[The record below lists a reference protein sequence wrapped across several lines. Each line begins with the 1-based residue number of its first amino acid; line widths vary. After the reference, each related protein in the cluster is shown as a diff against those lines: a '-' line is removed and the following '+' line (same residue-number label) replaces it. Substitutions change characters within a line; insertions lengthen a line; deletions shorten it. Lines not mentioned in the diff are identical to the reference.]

1 MPYLHITQPDG
12 KNVIYSLK
20 NNEITLGRKDENEI
34 VIPEGQVSRVHS
46 KITKKEDGY
55 YVADMGSYNG
65 TKVNGEPIKEA
76 LLNEGDVIRISKTTL
91 VFSESKKRA
100 KQKPAAD
107 GLSLKNNEEAW
118 MQQVVS
124 SVSNMKVCQDSAS
137 LLATLVPQPKT
148 IAKEM
153 ATPQFQ
159 DDVSALERTNKV
171 LYVLYEVSRQ
181 LNALQGFE
189 QLLDKIMELIF
200 KVIDADYGYLFLIG
214 EGGAEDLLPVV
225 IKSKDNKTSD
235 SAKMRAS
242 RTIIRKVIHD
252 KVALLTSD
260 AMDDSRFSVSE
271 SIVTKQIHSAMCV
284 PLWDKEKIIGVIQL
298 TSTRLGNI
306 YTDSDLELLTT
317 IGCQMAMVIGQA
329 QLNQQIRAEEEMRKR
344 LERFHSP
351 QVVEMILQGSQ
362 DTQEDLM
369 EPKEVQATILF
380 TDIAG
385 FTPLAE
391 RMHPR
396 DVTRLLNQHFSQMTD
411 IIFEFGGTLD
421 KYIGDGLMA
430 VFGAPVEES
439 DDAERAVRAALKMRE
454 DFLKMRESGDQSVIF
469 DMRLGLNSGHV
480 VAGNI
485 GSPRRMDYTVIGDP
499 VNIASRLEAAAEA
512 NQILMGEE
520 TFKLVKG
527 KFKINKVGAKK
538 LKGKSAEIMAYEVI
552 K

>member
-148 IAKEM
+148 IAKEI

-181 LNALQGFE
+181 LNALQEFE
-189 QLLDKIMELIF
+189 ELLDKIMELIF

-454 DFLKMRESGDQSVIF
+454 DFLKMRESEDQSVIF
-469 DMRLGLNSGHV
+469 DMRLGINSGHV

>member
-1 MPYLHITQPDG
+1 MPYFHITQTDG
-12 KNVIYSLK
+12 KNAVFSLK
-20 NNEITLGRKDENEI
+20 KDEIILGRKDDNDI
-34 VIPEGQVSRVHS
+34 VIAEGQASRVHA
-46 KITKKEDGY
+46 KVTKKADGY

-65 TKVNGEPIKEA
+65 TKVNGEPVKEA
-76 LLNEGDVIRISKTTL
+76 LLNEGDVIRIGKTTL

-100 KQKPAAD
+100 KQKSKAD
-107 GLSLKNNEEAW
+107 GLTLKNNEEAW
-118 MQQVVS
+118 MQQVIS
-124 SVSNMKVCQDSAS
+124 SVPGMKVCQDSES
-137 LLATLVPQPKT
+137 LLATIVPQPKA

-159 DDVSALERTNKV
+159 DDVSALERSNKV
-171 LYVLYEVSRQ
+171 LFVLYEVSRQ
-181 LNALQGFE
+181 LNALQEFE
-189 QLLDKIMELIF
+189 ELLDKIMELIF
-200 KVIDADYGYLFLIG
+200 KVIDVDYGFLFLIG
-214 EGGAEDLLPVV
+214 DEGPDDLRPVV
-225 IKSKDNKTSD
+225 IKSKAGKTSD

-242 RTIIRKVIHD
+242 RTIIRKVIQD

-271 SIVTKQIHSAMCV
+271 SIATRKIHSAMCV

-306 YTDSDLELLTT
+306 YTERDLELLTT

-351 QVVEMILQGSQ
+351 QVIEMILKGGQS
-362 DTQEDLM
+362 TQEELM
-369 EPKEVQATILF
+369 EPKEVQATVLF

-391 RMHPR
+391 RMPPR
-396 DVTRLLNQHFSQMTD
+396 EVTLLLNKHFSLMTD

-430 VFGAPVEES
+430 VFGAPVEEP
-439 DDAERAVRAALKMRE
+439 DDAERAVGAALKMRE
-454 DFLKMRESGDQSVIF
+454 EFLKLREAQDQAESF
-469 DMRLGLNSGHV
+469 DMRLGLNSGSV

-485 GSPRRMDYTVIGDP
+485 GSPRRMDYTVIGDA
-499 VNIASRLEAAAEA
+499 VNIAARLESAAES
-512 NQILMGEE
+512 NQILIGEE
-520 TFKLVKG
+520 TYKLVKG

-538 LKGKSAEIMAYEVI
+538 LKGKSAEIMAYEVV

>member
-1 MPYLHITQPDG
+1 
-12 KNVIYSLK
+12 
-20 NNEITLGRKDENEI
+20 
-34 VIPEGQVSRVHS
+34 
-46 KITKKEDGY
+46 
-55 YVADMGSYNG
+55 
-65 TKVNGEPIKEA
+65 
-76 LLNEGDVIRISKTTL
+76 
-91 VFSESKKRA
+91 
-100 KQKPAAD
+100 
-107 GLSLKNNEEAW
+107 
-118 MQQVVS
+118 
-124 SVSNMKVCQDSAS
+124 
-137 LLATLVPQPKT
+137 
-148 IAKEM
+148 
-153 ATPQFQ
+153 
-159 DDVSALERTNKV
+159 
-171 LYVLYEVSRQ
+171 
-181 LNALQGFE
+181 
-189 QLLDKIMELIF
+189 
-200 KVIDADYGYLFLIG
+200 
-214 EGGAEDLLPVV
+214 
-225 IKSKDNKTSD
+225 
-235 SAKMRAS
+235 
-242 RTIIRKVIHD
+242 
-252 KVALLTSD
+252 
-260 AMDDSRFSVSE
+260 MDDSRLSVSE
-271 SIVTKQIHSAMCV
+271 SIISKKIHSAMCV
-284 PLWDKEKIIGVIQL
+284 PLWGKEKIIGVIQL

-306 YTDSDLELLTT
+306 YTNSDLELLTT

-351 QVVEMILQGSQ
+351 QVVEMILQGGQ

-396 DVTRLLNQHFSQMTD
+396 EVTKLLNQHFSQMTD

-454 DFLKMRESGDQSVIF
+454 EFLKTRETEDQSVIF
-469 DMRLGLNSGHV
+469 DMRLGINSGHV